1 MTYDVAVVG
10 LGVMGSSVAANCAR
24 RGLSVVG
31 VERFWPVHDQGAS
44 HGRSRLIRQAYFEH
58 VAYVPLVLR
67 AYELWRDL
75 EARTGTHLMTITGL
89 LLAGK
94 ESTNVI
100 AGSRRSAEQHALP
113 VDYLT
118 AADIAQRFPMTRP
131 RPDEVG
137 IFEREGGVI
146 APEAAVHALLRSAAD
161 AGAQLRFGVRAND
174 WHRSGPRAFRVALD
188 DGTAVQ
194 ARRVVLTVGPWLTSL
209 ISQTGIPIEVQRNV
223 QAWFAPHSA
232 EFKADRFPAF
242 LLDREGLSNVIYGMP
257 DLGDG
262 LKAAFHSRGIF
273 VAPDLLERG
282 ISDDDIVPIQA
293 ALEDWLPGA
302 GRTFLTAKAC
312 MYSLTPDEHFAI
324 GPHPGDPE
332 IIVAGGFSGHGF
344 KFAPVVGEI
353 VADLIIDGSTRFD
366 IAFLSPERFARA

>member
-1 MTYDVAVVG
+1 VTYDVAVVG

-24 RGLSVVG
+24 RGLSVLG

-44 HGRSRLIRQAYFEH
+44 HGKSRLIRQAYFEH

-75 EARTGTHLMTITGL
+75 EARTGKHLMTITGL

-100 AGSRRSAEQHALP
+100 AGSRRSAGQHALP

-118 AADIAQRFPMTRP
+118 AADIARRFPMTRP

-146 APEAAVHALLRSAAD
+146 VPEAAVHVMLRSAAD
-161 AGAQLRFGVRAND
+161 AGAQLRFGLRATD
-174 WHRSGPRAFRVALD
+174 WHRSGSRAFRVALD
-188 DGTAVQ
+188 DGTVVE
-194 ARRVVLTVGPWLTSL
+194 ARRVVLTVGPWLASL
-209 ISQTGIPIEVQRNV
+209 VSQTGIPIEVQRNV
-223 QAWFAPHSA
+223 QAWFAPHSP

-242 LLDREGLSNVIYGMP
+242 LLDREGLSNVLYGMP

-262 LKAAFHSRGIF
+262 LKAAFHSRGII
-273 VAPDLLERG
+273 VAPELLERG

-324 GPHPGDPE
+324 GPHPADPD

-366 IAFLSPERFARA
+366 IAFLSPARFAHV

>member
-1 MTYDVAVVG
+1 VIYDVVVVG
-10 LGVMGSSVAANCAR
+10 LGVMGSSVASNCAR
-24 RGLSVVG
+24 RGLSVLG

-44 HGRSRLIRQAYFEH
+44 HGKSRLIRQAYFEH

-75 EARTGTHLMTITGL
+75 EARTGKHLMTITGL

-113 VDYLT
+113 VEYLT
-118 AADIAQRFPMTRP
+118 AADIVRRFPMTRP
-131 RPDEVG
+131 RADEVG
-137 IFEREGGVI
+137 LFEREGGVI
-146 APEAAVHALLRSAAD
+146 APEAAVHALLRTAAD
-161 AGAQLRFGVRAND
+161 AGAQLRFGLRAVD
-174 WHRSGPRAFRVALD
+174 WHRSSPRALRVALD
-188 DGTAVQ
+188 DGTAVE
-194 ARRVVLTVGPWLTSL
+194 ARRVVLTVGPWLASL
-209 ISQTGIPIEVQRNV
+209 AAQTGIPIEVQRNV
-223 QAWFAPHSA
+223 QAWFAPHSSD
-232 EFKADRFPAF
+232 FKPDRFPAF
-242 LLDREGLSNVIYGMP
+242 LLDREGLPNVIYGMP

-262 LKAAFHSRGIF
+262 LKAAFHSRGMF
-273 VAPDLLERG
+273 VAPDRLERG

-324 GPHPGDPE
+324 GPHPADPE

-366 IAFLSPERFARA
+366 IAFLSPARFAHA